1 MRIVRCD
8 KLLET
13 KIFLHFLACQLH
25 VHVQYAKN
33 YNFMD
38 QGMQVTPVNNAPA
51 RVLTDVWELVH
62 FPAPI
67 EM

>member
-1 MRIVRCD
+1 
-8 KLLET
+8 
-13 KIFLHFLACQLH
+13 
-25 VHVQYAKN
+25 
-33 YNFMD
+33 MD